1 LRTHLLQSLESSK
14 STTSFGLEESLRNA
28 ETALKSYTSEWEVKQ
43 QFMSSI
49 RKKVNKSCVSTFW
62 TGNDDADLK
71 STSYFVFLSDDPQLN
86 MTVKVYLRSRST
98 LNIGRAVSQMSGAA
112 NEDANPGVLD
122 LQIEGVGIEDLHC
135 KLVNSDGV
143 VTIKSQ
149 PDACTYVNGKLL
161 MAAGFD
167 EETDGFVLGTKEK
180 DIYTDVTRRRSR
192 NMLEMSVTVNE
203 ILDEWKSQIL
213 NPGDRIILGECSHVF
228 LYVTPEMNDDIETG
242 KHALPTY
249 NQAIREVI
257 LGRVESA
264 EERKRRLALRVCRLW
279 HRPQSK
285 RSFEDSFI
293 ETLKS
298 VREVSKMTYRLCPT
312 KKIFFKASV
321 GSLIDISSL
330 FTLSL
335 SDLFDYDNLTIR
347 VRCYQVLS
355 DKELPSPQLSTPT
368 SLKPSRKMSVS
379 LGNFKALSDSP
390 SQSMLSS
397 NRRVSFGRGEALT
410 PTLLSKIFDKMNS
423 SDSDAP
429 SNEVLQ
435 SPSSVSN
442 SYVHLDSCRVIFETS
457 LTVFNEG
464 IVVLR
469 ALYAVLK
476 PLMSYLTRVV
486 ESSYDLSAE
495 YSKRTELNNSL
506 ELLLETVLLKLHA
519 NTQYSSIMPRE
530 PVDGKSDLRD
540 ILRTYRD
547 GLRAIECAL
556 IDVGVRTSNLGA
568 LCFRKVNEVEFDIFD
583 KINGCVRIVV
593 EALNECVVNA
603 VFSCFDSNE
612 NLVLE
617 GASPAVDG
625 STAKKLLEIRSL
637 LATATS
643 VDTEVVSAVDNTS
656 FIDNGSDPAAAAP
669 QGSSVWDGS
678 DDWVVCVDESSGQKY
693 IYSEKL
699 QESRWL

>member
-1 LRTHLLQSLESSK
+1 
-14 STTSFGLEESLRNA
+14 
-28 ETALKSYTSEWEVKQ
+28 VKQ
-43 QFMSSI
+43 QFMNSI

-62 TGNDDADLK
+62 TGTDDADLK
-71 STSYFVFLSDDPQLN
+71 STPYFVFLSNDPQLN
-86 MTVKVYLRSRST
+86 MTVKVYLRSQST
-98 LNIGRAVSQMSGAA
+98 LNIGRTVSQISGAVNDDVDSSA
-112 NEDANPGVLD
+112 LD

-135 KLVNSDGV
+135 KLVNSGGV

-180 DIYTDVTRRRSR
+180 EIYTDVTRRRSR
-192 NMLEMSVTVNE
+192 NMLEMGVSLSDALE
-203 ILDEWKSQIL
+203 EWKTQIL

-228 LYVTPEMNDDIETG
+228 LYVTPEMNADIEAG
-242 KHALPTY
+242 KIPLPTY

-293 ETLKS
+293 DTLKS

-330 FTLSL
+330 FTLSV

-355 DKELPSPQLSTPT
+355 EKELPSPQLNTPVY
-368 SLKPSRKMSVS
+368 LKPTRKMSVS
-379 LGNFKALSDSP
+379 LGNFMGSPDSP
-390 SQSMLSS
+390 AQSNLSS
-397 NRRVSFGRGEALT
+397 NRRVSFGRGEALSS
-410 PTLLSKIFDKMNS
+410 TLLSQLFDKMKS

-429 SNEVLQ
+429 ISEVIN

-486 ESSYDLSAE
+486 DSSYDLSAE
-495 YSKRTELNNSL
+495 YSKRADLNNSL
-506 ELLLETVLLKLHA
+506 ELLLETILLKLNA
-519 NTQYSSIMPRE
+519 NSQYSSIMPRE
-530 PVDGKSDLRD
+530 PVSGKSNLRD
-540 ILRTYRD
+540 VLRTYRD

-556 IDVGVRTSNLGA
+556 IDVGVRTSNFGA
-568 LCFRKVNEVEFDIFD
+568 LCFRKVDEVEFDIFD
-583 KINGCVRIVV
+583 KINCSVRIVV

-617 GASPAVDG
+617 GASTVVDD
-625 STAKKLLEIRSL
+625 SSAKKLQEIRSL

-643 VDTEVVSAVDNTS
+643 LDADPTSAAENSSSIDTA
-656 FIDNGSDPAAAAP
+656 IDLTTAP
-669 QGSSVWDGS
+669 SEGSSVWEGS

-693 IYSEKL
+693 IYSAKL